1 MAVLGALKNS
11 GIELDVI
18 DLGIITHVVPRKNN
32 DVTITKCEGPSTHCA
47 CAKWKKK
54 CKMEIRTV
62 ATRSA
67 RKRRA
72 DCANRTSW
80 WNHRFVV
87 VLFQGIIL
95 PEGLRGVEGL
105 FLSHTRGKHTTR
117 RATANAVPA
126 IKFQIFR
133 VSRCGEWSDCVV
145 STAQG

>member
-47 CAKWKKK
+47 CAKWNKKRK
-54 CKMEIRTV
+54 
-62 ATRSA
+62 

-105 FLSHTRGKHTTR
+105 FLSHTRGKRTTR

-133 VSRCGEWSDCVV
+133 VEQVRGNEVIALWVLPKVRSPSYL
-145 STAQG
+145 SM